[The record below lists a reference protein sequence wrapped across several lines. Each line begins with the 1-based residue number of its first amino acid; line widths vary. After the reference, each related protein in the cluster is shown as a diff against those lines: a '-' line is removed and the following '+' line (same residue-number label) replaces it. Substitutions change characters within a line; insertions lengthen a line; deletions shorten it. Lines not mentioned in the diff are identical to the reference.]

1 MSNQEN
7 PLAFVELLTKMNTR
21 PWRQLRGNFK
31 VSPYRFVRVS
41 IRMLSPLRGVD
52 SGGIN
57 ICRSLDRLKGKLNH
71 FNKGSFKPQFRVFSL
86 STTRRQGSPR
96 PPPRVHRN
104 RIWFPLKG

>member
-57 ICRSLDRLKGKLNH
+57 ICRSFDRLKGKLNH
-71 FNKGSFKPQFRVFSL
+71 ARSSPNLGFSPFQDTPLARPGDRGLLDLPLECIEIVFGSL
-86 STTRRQGSPR
+86 
-96 PPPRVHRN
+96 
-104 RIWFPLKG
+104 